1 MGWEGRRRCGFRRV
15 ASPKSGAGSA
25 LLVANEANWLNMI
38 YYETEV
44 PAKTP
49 SSPSV
54 ARACGVTE
62 DSGLVIRCTKL
73 IRSACYDWRTLDSMS
88 APEPSAP
95 VPTPIYVHQRI
106 A

>member
-1 MGWEGRRRCGFRRV
+1 VGWEGRRRCGFRRV

-25 LLVANEANWLNMI
+25 LLVANEANWLNII

-62 DSGLVIRCTKL
+62 DSGLVIRCAELTH
-73 IRSACYDWRTLDSMS
+73 SASYAWKVILPECLPQELD
-88 APEPSAP
+88 PL
-95 VPTPIYVHQRI
+95 YLHQGV